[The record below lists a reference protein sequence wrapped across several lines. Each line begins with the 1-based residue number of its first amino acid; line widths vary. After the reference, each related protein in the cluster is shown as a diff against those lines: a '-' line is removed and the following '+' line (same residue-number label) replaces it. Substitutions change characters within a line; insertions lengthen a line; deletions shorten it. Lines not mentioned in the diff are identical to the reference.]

1 MSTRINFK
9 QGFLFSNVE
18 INPNDYADEYE
29 SAEECFE
36 DFKNEIIQDCLAQ
49 GYNDFEIKAV
59 LNYFDAKICNANCEW
74 NGNN

>member
-9 QGFLFSNVE
+9 QGFLYSNVE

-29 SAEECFE
+29 SAEECF
-36 DFKNEIIQDCLAQ
+36 DDLRGHIVQDCKDQ
-49 GYNDFEIKAV
+49 GYNKAETTAI